1 MRWRGSIALLCL
13 ASCAPSTPPSTPPS
27 SPSQAVATAAVTGR
41 VTEAWIADGPTG
53 RRAVRLT
60 RDKRGAAEVTAAPV
74 GADANGN
81 AQRELPFLWPPMIDS
96 HVHLAYWD
104 VADQLAA
111 RGVLAAVD
119 LSAPLEAIDRLRA
132 APITVRYAGPM
143 LTRPGGYPLD
153 SWGADGYGIGCDAIA
168 CVDAA
173 VADLARR
180 GASVI
185 KLAMG
190 KSGLAPQLVAPAV
203 TAAHRAGLKVAVHAL
218 RDAEAA
224 LAAQAGCDLLA
235 HTPVEPLSPATV
247 RAWRGRAVIS
257 TLAAFGG
264 GSATVENLR
273 QLRAAGALVLYGTD
287 LGNLRDAGPSAEEIE
302 LLRKAG
308 LDDAAITEAMT
319 VAPARYWKVGAGAG
333 LPGPMLLLAGDPRRS
348 VRFLTAPRDVVKDV
362 SGAGERATESGEA
375 GQP

>member
-1 MRWRGSIALLCL
+1 MRWLASLPLLCL
-13 ASCAPSTPPSTPPS
+13 ASCAPSAPS
-27 SPSQAVATAAVTGR
+27 SSPARAAAAGVIDL
-41 VTEAWIADGPTG
+41 EALVADGSTG
-53 RRAVRLT
+53 SRAVRLT
-60 RDKRGAAEVTAAPV
+60 RDKRGAAVASASPAA
-74 GADANGN
+74 GAP
-81 AQRELPFLWPPMIDS
+81 RELPFLWPPMIDS

-119 LSAPLEAIDRLRA
+119 LSAPIEALERLRA

-143 LTRPGGYPLD
+143 LTRPSGYPLD
-153 SWGADGYGIGCDAIA
+153 SWGAGGYGLGCDEVA
-168 CVDAA
+168 CIDAA
-173 VADLARR
+173 VADLAKR

-190 KSGLAPQLVAPAV
+190 GDGLAPHLVAPAV
-203 TAAHRAGLKVAVHAL
+203 AAAHRAGLKVAVHAL

-247 RAWRGRAVIS
+247 EAWRGRAVIS

-264 GSATVENLR
+264 SAAAVENLR

-308 LDDAAITEAMT
+308 LDDAAIAEAMT
-319 VAPARYWKVGAGAG
+319 VAPARYWKIGAGAG
-333 LPGPMLLLAGDPRRS
+333 EGGPMLLLAGDPRRS
-348 VRFLTAPRDVVKDV
+348 VRFLTAPREVVRDVRW
-362 SGAGERATESGEA
+362 GGEEGK
-375 GQP
+375 P